1 MREAPLERAAGCS
14 ALLGTDGLV
23 VLETSDR
30 VPICVPIRDLEFSLV
45 EIELEFDELDRTVA
59 GSLLEVEMAGSL
71 LEVETVGCL
80 LEVETVGVLLLV
92 ELLVH
97 EFDLVAG

>member
-1 MREAPLERAAGCS
+1 MREATLERAAGCS

-30 VPICVPIRDLEFSLV
+30 VPIVVPIRDLEFALV
-45 EIELEFDELDRTVA
+45 VTWLGFGELGRAVA
-59 GSLLEVEMAGSL
+59 GTLLEVEMAGTS
-71 LEVETVGCL
+71 

-92 ELLVH
+92 ELLNR
-97 EFDLVAG
+97 EFDLVVD

>member
-1 MREAPLERAAGCS
+1 MREATLERAAGCS

-30 VPICVPIRDLEFSLV
+30 VPINVPIRDLEFALV
-45 EIELEFDELDRTVA
+45 EPGLGFGELGRAVA
-59 GSLLEVEMAGSL
+59 DTLLEVEM
-71 LEVETVGCL
+71 VGCL
-80 LEVETVGVLLLV
+80 LEVERVGVLLLV
-92 ELLVH
+92 ELLNR

>member
-14 ALLGTDGLV
+14 ALLGTDGIV

-30 VPICVPIRDLEFSLV
+30 VPICVPIRDLEFAL
-45 EIELEFDELDRTVA
+45 IEPGLEFGELDRTVA
-59 GSLLEVEMAGSL
+59 GSLLEVEM
-71 LEVETVGCL
+71 VGCL
-80 LEVETVGVLLLV
+80 LEVEMAGVLLLV
-92 ELLVH
+92 ELLNH